1 MNPEVQQKII
11 ELLKVPQLSNLATV
25 TLDGKPWTRYVMI
38 NSDNEFNLRSAVCI
52 NSRKVKQIENNPEV
66 HVTFGINDPADLS
79 KPYVQIQ
86 GKARITTDRK
96 EKNDYWF
103 DMLSAVFSGPDDPNY
118 SVLVIEPYRA
128 EFMNPGSMSPEI
140 WEKEFR

>member
-1 MNPEVQQKII
+1 MNSEIKQKII
-11 ELLKVPQLSNLATV
+11 ELLKFPQLSNLATI

-38 NSDNEFNLRSAVCI
+38 SSDSEFNLRSAVSI
-52 NSRKVKQIENNPEV
+52 NSRKIKQIENTPEV
-66 HVTFGINDPADLS
+66 HIAFGINDPKDLS

-86 GKARITTDRK
+86 GKAKITTDQK

-103 DMLSAVFSGPDDPNY
+103 DMLSAVFSGPEDPNY

-128 EFMNPGSMSPEI
+128 EFNNPGSMIPEI
-140 WEKEFR
+140 WEK